1 MYGSHSAIVVD
12 IDDTTTTTA
21 TPETTP
27 TPTVPTELVIGSQQ
41 PFTANEMA
49 SMDPKPTLYMRD
61 ENGDTVSQVGSSS
74 DPWIVTASIAS
85 GPGALANNVTCAFEQ
100 GLCAFG
106 DLAIDTEGGDYSL
119 SFELTHPT
127 DLDTPIPPVVSYP
140 FDVETRI
147 LSSEFTHLDILVPV
161 NQVKFHE
168 FTCLEST

>member
-1 MYGSHSAIVVD
+1 
-12 IDDTTTTTA
+12 
-21 TPETTP
+21 
-27 TPTVPTELVIGSQQ
+27 
-41 PFTANEMA
+41 
-49 SMDPKPTLYMRD
+49 MDPKPTLYMRD

-74 DPWIVTASIAS
+74 DPWIVTASIVS
-85 GPGALANNVTCAFEQ
+85 GPGALARNVTCAFEQ
-100 GLCAFG
+100 GLCVFG

-161 NQVKFHE
+161 NQVKSHE
-168 FTCLEST
+168 FT